1 MPNARETDIANAI
14 VTHLNA
20 QSLSKTYTC
29 KLDYLPDF
37 EREDLTT
44 AELTVFPSG
53 KAITFASRVDNQ
65 YVYTFNL
72 VIRCPV
78 APAKEPDISAEM
90 YFAEEVIESL
100 DRISMSNASFT
111 GAESAAAYD
120 LDLLNERN
128 EFLAAF
134 SITYLEIK

>member
-37 EREDLTT
+37 EREDLKS

-53 KAITFASRVDNQ
+53 KVITFASRVDNQ

-111 GAESAAAYD
+111 GAESATSYD